1 LTTKTTLQKSA
12 ARFLGIAESGVSG
25 AKQSILGGVVM
36 RADLIID
43 GITYGEVTV
52 RGMDASDAVIA
63 MARHLSRDDLNS
75 IMLHGSVIAGY
86 NIVDLPKV
94 YQITKLPIISITKE
108 PHEDLQTHLESTF
121 PSDWE
126 KRWEIACRNGLMQP
140 LVLNTKTTVFVQFV
154 GCDWDTVKGVLK
166 RLTRFGGVP
175 EPIRIARLLA
185 RAVVTQQTDV

>member
-1 LTTKTTLQKSA
+1 L
-12 ARFLGIAESGVSG
+12 SG

-43 GITYGEVTV
+43 GIIYGETAV

-63 MARHLSRDDLNS
+63 MFHQLSREDLNG

-86 NIVDLPKV
+86 NIVDLPRIHQK
-94 YQITKLPIISITKE
+94 TKLPVISITKE
-108 PHEDLQTHLESTF
+108 PHEDLQTHLKSTF
-121 PSDWE
+121 PSDW
-126 KRWEIACRNGLMQP
+126 KTRWEIACRNGPMQP
-140 LVLNTKTTVFVQFV
+140 LALNTKSTVFVQSV
-154 GCDWDTVKGVLK
+154 GCDWDTTKSIIK

-185 RAVVTQQTDV
+185 RAIVTQQTDA

>member
-1 LTTKTTLQKSA
+1 
-12 ARFLGIAESGVSG
+12 VSG

-43 GITYGEVTV
+43 GITYGKATV
-52 RGMDASDAVIA
+52 REMDATDAIIA
-63 MARHLSRDDLNS
+63 MVRHLSRDDLNG

-86 NIVDLPKV
+86 NIVDLPRV
-94 YQITKLPIISITKE
+94 HQMTQLPVISITKE
-108 PHEDLQTHLESTF
+108 PHEDLQTHLETTF

-126 KRWEIACRNGLMQP
+126 KRWEIACRNGTMKP
-140 LVLNTKTTVFVQFV
+140 LALNTTATVFVQFF

-185 RAVVTQQTDV
+185 RALVTQQTDV